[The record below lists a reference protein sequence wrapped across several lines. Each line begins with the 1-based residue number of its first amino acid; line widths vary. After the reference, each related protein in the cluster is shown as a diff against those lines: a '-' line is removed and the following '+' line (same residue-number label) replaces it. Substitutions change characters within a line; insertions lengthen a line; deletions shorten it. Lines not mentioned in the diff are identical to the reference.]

1 MRGEK
6 ELSENTA
13 MEKAPRKKKQNNF
26 FRLFG
31 YAGQYKKFLY
41 LCPVAMIGEVVM
53 EILIPKKIAELIDVA
68 IPACQESGSIARV
81 LATGGLMVLIALT
94 SMLFGMAGARLS
106 SVGGMGFGKNLRKA
120 LFDKIQTFSFR
131 NIDKFSTASLIT
143 RMTTDVNQTQMTVMM
158 STRMAFRAPIMFAM
172 ALIMTVRMN
181 PSLSVVL
188 LVVVPILACGI
199 LIIMRKG
206 HPRFQL
212 MMKKYDALNAS
223 VQENLIGI
231 RVVKAFVRANHEKKK
246 FGDATDDLT
255 RVQRSAERVVLCM
268 SPMMQILINGS
279 IVVVLWLGA
288 KQIVGG
294 TMMTG
299 DLFAY
304 ITYMI
309 QILSSL
315 MMVSF
320 LFLGFIMSRASMA
333 RIVEVLDEEPEIHD
347 PKADGELPR
356 TNVENGAIDFENVG
370 FSYGGDTD
378 NLVLQNVNLH
388 IRSGETIG
396 VIGGTGSAKT
406 TLVSLIPRLYDVTTG
421 TLKVGGHDVRE
432 YDMHA
437 LRDQVSMVLQKNVLF
452 SGTIKENLRWGD
464 ENATDEEIAAACKAA
479 AADEFIRSFP
489 DGYETD
495 LGQGGVNVSGGQK
508 QRLCIARALL
518 KKPKIMILD
527 DATSAVDT
535 ATDARI
541 REALRTAMPETTKII
556 IAQRITSVM
565 DADRIVVLNDGQI
578 TDVGTHDELMK
589 TSEIYRDVYLS
600 QQKGVA

>member
-1 MRGEK
+1 MSVTQEGV
-6 ELSENTA
+6 N
-13 MEKAPRKKKQNNF
+13 APQKKKQNNF

-31 YAGQYKKFLY
+31 YAGKFKKFLY
-41 LCPVAMIGEVVM
+41 LCPVAMVGEVVM
-53 EILIPKKIAELIDVA
+53 EILIPLKIAELIDVA
-68 IPACQESGSIARV
+68 IPACKESGSIAQV
-81 LATGGLMVLIALT
+81 LATGGLMVLIALI

-120 LFDKIQTFSFR
+120 LFDKIQRFSFR

-143 RMTTDVNQTQMTVMM
+143 RMATDVNQTQMTVMM
-158 STRMAFRAPIMFAM
+158 STRMAFRAPIMFIM
-172 ALIMTVRMN
+172 ALVMTVRMN
-181 PSLSVVL
+181 ASLSVVL

-231 RVVKAFVRANHEKKK
+231 RVVKAFVRAEHEKKK

-268 SPMMQILINGS
+268 SPMMQLLINGS
-279 IVVVLWLGA
+279 IVVVVWLGA

-304 ITYMI
+304 ITYLI

-347 PKADGELPR
+347 PEADGVLPR
-356 TNVENGAIDFENVG
+356 TEVKSGEIEFENVG
-370 FSYGGDTD
+370 FSYTDDKD

-396 VIGGTGSAKT
+396 IIGGTGSAKT
-406 TLVSLIPRLYDVTTG
+406 TLVSLIPRLYDTTVG
-421 TLKVGGHDVRE
+421 TLKVGGYDVKE

-452 SGTIKENLRWGD
+452 SGSIKDNLRWGNQD
-464 ENATDEEIAAACKAA
+464 ATDEEIAAACRAA